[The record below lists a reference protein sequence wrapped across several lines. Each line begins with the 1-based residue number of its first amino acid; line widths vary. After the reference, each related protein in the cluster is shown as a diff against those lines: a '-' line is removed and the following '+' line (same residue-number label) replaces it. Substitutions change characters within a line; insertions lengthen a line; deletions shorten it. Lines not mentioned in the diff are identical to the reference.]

1 MPQSSPHPKIHP
13 YVTEMGTC
21 VQFSAL
27 WDIGWC
33 IVRFVRWVYF
43 VNVWRVCG
51 QCCLGIALNQYFVLY
66 FCTCICQTYILAY
79 SIFILFIPFSLSNDT
94 SWPICQNIYIAN
106 AFHMFIYRLSFATTG
121 SQNKNTKQLCYHLK
135 PYIFVAKQRSRRWK
149 TIYLGFALQN
159 KSIGH
164 IQGFSF
170 LESNFA

>member
-1 MPQSSPHPKIHP
+1 MPQPSPHPKIHP

-27 WDIGWC
+27 WDIWLMHCVICEIGLFC
-33 IVRFVRWVYF
+33 KCMKSLLAMVSGDCSQSVFCFV
-43 VNVWRVCG
+43 
-51 QCCLGIALNQYFVLY
+51 
-66 FCTCICQTYILAY
+66 FCTYICQTYILTY
-79 SIFILFIPFSLSNDT
+79 NIFISFITFSLSNDT
-94 SWPICQNIYIAN
+94 CGPICQNIYITN

-135 PYIFVAKQRSRRWK
+135 PYIFFAKQRSRRWK
-149 TIYLGFALQN
+149 AIYFGFALQN

-170 LESNFA
+170 LEGNFT